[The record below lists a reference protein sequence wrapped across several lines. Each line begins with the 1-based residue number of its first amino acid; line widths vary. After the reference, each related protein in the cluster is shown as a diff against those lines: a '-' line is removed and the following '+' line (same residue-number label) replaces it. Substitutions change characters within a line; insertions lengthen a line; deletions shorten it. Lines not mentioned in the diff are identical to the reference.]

1 MRHTR
6 LSQLAVLMGSL
17 SLAASCFGQ
26 SQPVVA
32 HATNSSSCPVMVTA
46 KYVPGATVR
55 PVVPGGGN
63 ARQPLHVTFGTLVKE
78 PRYGLNFPSPGIEV
92 REARISVR
100 GISEKGGVIPA
111 GVAAGSPSPWL
122 EKTFTVDVA
131 ANAAGVLSATIWL
144 SGYGAVSDV
153 RVDSMTYADGKTW
166 KASEQETCHAST
178 GTILRSSN

>member
-1 MRHTR
+1 
-6 LSQLAVLMGSL
+6 MGSL

-32 HATNSSSCPVMVTA
+32 SAANNSGCPVMVTA

-78 PRYGLNFPSPGIEV
+78 PRYGLNFPGPAIEV